1 MIIHCSSNRKL
12 TQFIRRIVKK
22 KKKKKTKDNN
32 NKKKTTSKKLNL
44 AYGKRNLSERYYYMS
59 RIPRTEM
66 QLNLRN
72 VQMRDTTVTRI
83 LGL

>member
-1 MIIHCSSNRKL
+1 
-12 TQFIRRIVKK
+12 
-22 KKKKKTKDNN
+22 
-32 NKKKTTSKKLNL
+32 
-44 AYGKRNLSERYYYMS
+44 MS